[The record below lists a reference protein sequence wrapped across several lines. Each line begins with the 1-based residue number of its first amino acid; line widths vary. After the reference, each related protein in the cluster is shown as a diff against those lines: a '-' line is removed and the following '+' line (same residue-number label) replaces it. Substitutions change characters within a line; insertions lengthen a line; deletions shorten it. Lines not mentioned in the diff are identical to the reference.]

1 MIWRNILTLS
11 SGLKSMLS
19 VEKSGMIEVRAG
31 ALCEP
36 IGARRRVKESRPL
49 NGMFFFASVKRW

>member
-1 MIWRNILTLS
+1 
-11 SGLKSMLS
+11 MLS
-19 VEKSGMIEVRAG
+19 VEKIGTIEVRAG

-49 NGMFFFASVKRW
+49 NGLFFASVKRW